1 MTKKEN
7 YRPIFLMIV
16 DAKILNKLLA
26 NPATLKNAHKLQSD
40 WIHLRVT
47 RTVNILKS
55 INVIHHRNERQ
66 KPHDHS

>member
-40 WIHLRVT
+40 WIHIRVT
-47 RTVNILKS
+47 RTVQHTQ
-55 INVIHHRNERQ
+55 INQCDTPQER
-66 KPHDHS
+66 KTKAT